1 MRLICLLFPTVLAL
15 PVAAQ
20 HSTSTKNKA
29 AAAPAP
35 ASAKVVIAAPTP
47 APLPPSPQKLDL
59 HYGLRGVRLEA
70 DSAAVQGLSYD
81 RHDNGLTY
89 CHRDTDS
96 LSWAGAAVDAP
107 KYAFYRGKLL
117 TLSFTAKG
125 AANSHA
131 VLARLQALYGP
142 GEQKG
147 NGQLRFTWR
156 GEKTLLRY
164 EESSTNNNAV
174 ITLTS
179 LPLTIKRQQDV
190 SGVIEQTAA
199 NR

>member
-1 MRLICLLFPTVLAL
+1 MRPLYLLFPTLVAL
-15 PVAAQ
+15 PALAQ
-20 HSTSTKNKA
+20 HSPSTKSKA
-29 AAAPAP
+29 AAKPAAVV
-35 ASAKVVIAAPTP
+35 ASPKVEAAPT
-47 APLPPSPQKLDL
+47 PLPPSPQKLDQ
-59 HYGLRGVRLEA
+59 HYGFRGLRLEA
-70 DSAAVQGLSYD
+70 DSATVPGLSQERRD
-81 RHDNGLTY
+81 AGLTY
-89 CHRDTDS
+89 CRRETDS
-96 LSWAGAAVDAP
+96 LSWGGTATDAP
-107 KYAFYRGKLL
+107 RYAFYRGKLL
-117 TLSFTAKG
+117 SLSFGTKG

-131 VLARLQALYGP
+131 ALARLQALYGT

-147 NGQLRFTWR
+147 SQQRYTWR